1 MEEKISES
9 KEAKIKIFP
18 NIFSYTIYITHFNN
32 NIPNTLFAF
41 ISPFFKFKN
50 NLKRYNI
57 YSYVYGQFINIQ

>member
-32 NIPNTLFAF
+32 NIPNNKKA
-41 ISPFFKFKN
+41 KK
-50 NLKRYNI
+50 
-57 YSYVYGQFINIQ
+57 